1 MSTALSRLV
10 REMRESRGWSQEKLA
25 LETGMYQG
33 DISRM
38 ESGASGWP
46 TRRSL
51 VRVAEACGMEMA
63 LVVTGKNFSH
73 KVVLAEAK

>member
-1 MSTALSRLV
+1 MNTGLSKLV

-33 DISRM
+33 DISRA
-38 ESGASGWP
+38 EAGGYPPS
-46 TRRSL
+46 RRFL
-51 VRVAEACGMEMA
+51 IKVAEACGMEMA
-63 LVVTGKNFSH
+63 LVVTGKKFSH